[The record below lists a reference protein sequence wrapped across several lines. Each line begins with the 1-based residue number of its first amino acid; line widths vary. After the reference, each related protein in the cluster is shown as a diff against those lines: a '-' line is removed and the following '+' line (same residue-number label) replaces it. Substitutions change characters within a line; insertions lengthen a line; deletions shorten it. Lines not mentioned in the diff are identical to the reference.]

1 MSFVSHRS
9 NTSIVNSASLL
20 NEGGISD
27 KHSKPEIRVIVSEPM
42 NEDMLLKKQ
51 LKLQDKE
58 YKQEHT
64 YMQSKEVSSR
74 ESHQAHLLPE
84 VRKELDNVHRQEH
97 PPLHKEK
104 LFLLNSDHDLQY
116 RHHNKTTEI
125 SGTRFES
132 ILPNIQSESSPI
144 NKLSMLGSPS
154 KSNSI
159 GYYNAPLAADKKS
172 NSSESLKLPPMVKS
186 PAKNTNSISL
196 HNPQGASV
204 VRFGGNTLPT
214 QLWASSERHNQSYSE
229 PQSLG
234 MGKKSHSYNIKRDM
248 HQMERLHPSK
258 SRHGSL
264 GTGLQKVEN
273 LLQLSPSSG
282 GAMSYATAMSQSYSV
297 NSDESKFEDQDQKK
311 NSYLHRKKFSPSPT
325 DNIRRRHS
333 DQKASRVVFRKTER
347 TKPVLDNLHVALQQ
361 QSDENNASEEE
372 DLDESLKEELV
383 EDTTIDRKERR
394 GLIHRQVTRLE
405 IEEQLAC
412 DDSYLVKFSAD
423 EKMKRL
429 VHKLR
434 GEFSSMFLLIQCSIY
449 GLLKQ
454 VV

>member
-20 NEGGISD
+20 NEGGISN

-84 VRKELDNVHRQEH
+84 VRKELDDVHRQEH

-125 SGTRFES
+125 SSTG
-132 ILPNIQSESSPI
+132 ILPNIQSESSLA

-159 GYYNAPLAADKKS
+159 GYYNAPLTADKKS

-186 PAKNTNSISL
+186 PAKYTNSISL

-214 QLWASSERHNQSYSE
+214 QLWASSERHNHSYSE
-229 PQSLG
+229 PQSLR
-234 MGKKSHSYNIKRDM
+234 MGKNSHSYNIKRDM
-248 HQMERLHPSK
+248 HQKERLHPSK

-264 GTGLQKVEN
+264 GTG
-273 LLQLSPSSG
+273 LQLSPSSG
-282 GAMSYATAMSQSYSV
+282 GAMSYATAMSQSHSV

-311 NSYLHRKKFSPSPT
+311 NSYLHRKKFSPSPS

-333 DQKASRVVFRKTER
+333 DQKTSRVIFKKTER
-347 TKPVLDNLHVALQQ
+347 TEPALDYLHVALQQ

-405 IEEQLAC
+405 IEEQLTC